1 MNSDL
6 EGWDWIVLSFYFIS
20 LILVAVWVT
29 LKKNKNTEDYFL
41 AGRNVGWFVIG
52 ASIFASNIGS
62 EHVVGLAGTGYES
75 GAPMAHYELHAW
87 IVLLLGWL
95 FLPFYIRSG
104 AFTMPEFLEKRFDAG
119 SRWFLSVFS
128 LIAYVLTKVSV
139 TIYAGGIVVSE
150 LLGIDFWIGA
160 IGVVVFTGIYTII
173 GGMKAVIYTE
183 TLQAIVLIIG
193 SIIITYLGL
202 EAVGGWDSLTEIVV
216 RESPQ
221 HFNMWR
227 PMNDPDFPWTGL
239 LFGGTIV
246 GVWYWCTDQYI
257 VQRTLAANNIKI
269 GRRGAIFG
277 AYLKLLPIFIFL
289 IPGIIA
295 FALSVEDPVK
305 YSIIK
310 ADRAFPMLVKEL
322 LPIGLKGLVAGGLMA
337 ALMSSLAS
345 VFNSCSTIFT
355 IDIYKKLKPKESEK
369 KLLNIG
375 KFATVIIVLLGIAW
389 IPIMDKIGGGVMYQ
403 YLQNVQSYIAPPVAA
418 VFLLGIIWK
427 RVNSKAAI
435 TTLLAGLFLLVVR
448 LSAEIYYN
456 PNTNILVNSIE
467 TVDNNKKYKLSVTVE
482 NNGFHDIQWENQK
495 IWKEKAKQKSFLKF
509 VDDEGNNKSTNLAY
523 LTNYNLAE
531 TITIGNRV
539 YIEKNKKLKFD
550 IFYEA
555 KNGFIDFKNFHIDNK
570 KGFISDK
577 NTKITYNLKI
587 KKPQTIA
594 NGFLFEFARINFSHM
609 AILMFIFSIL
619 LCISVTLST
628 TEPEYSKIVG
638 LSFGT
643 LTKEQ
648 KVENKNS
655 YEKIDLILSLILVII
670 VIVILN
676 YFTG

>member
-1 MNSDL
+1 MNTVL
-6 EGWDWIVLSFYFIS
+6 EGLDWVVLGVYFLALIV
-20 LILVAVWVT
+20 VAVWVA
-29 LKKNKNTEDYFL
+29 LQKHNNTEDYFL

-62 EHVVGLAGTGYES
+62 EHVVGLAGTGFES
-75 GAPMAHYELHAW
+75 GTPMAHYELHAW

-104 AFTMPEFLEKRFDAG
+104 AFTMPEFLEKRFDSR
-119 SRWFLSVFS
+119 SRWFLSLFS

-150 LLGIDFWIGA
+150 LLGIPFWYGA
-160 IGVVVFTGIYTII
+160 IGVVLFTGIYTVI

-183 TLQAIVLIIG
+183 TLQAVILILG

-202 EAVGGWDSLTEIVV
+202 QEVGGWNELRSIVIA
-216 RESPQ
+216 ESPE

-246 GVWYWCTDQYI
+246 GIWYWCTDQYI

-295 FALSVEDPVK
+295 FALSVQNPEVF
-305 YSIIK
+305 SIEK
-310 ADRAFPMLVKEL
+310 ADRAFPMLVKTL
-322 LPIGLKGLVAGGLMA
+322 LPVGLKGLVAGGLMA

-355 IDIYKKLKPKESEK
+355 IDIYKKLRPNESEN

-375 KFATVIIVLLGIAW
+375 KIATAVIVILGIIW
-389 IPIMDKIGGGVMYQ
+389 IPIMEKIGGGVMYQ

-418 VFLLGIIWK
+418 VFLLGILWK

-435 TTLLAGLFLLVVR
+435 TTLMAGLILLILR
-448 LSAEIYYN
+448 LGSEIYFQPEISSN
-456 PNTNILVNSIE
+456 QI
-467 TVDNNKKYKLSVTVE
+467 VD
-482 NNGFHDIQWENQK
+482 GFM
-495 IWKEKAKQKSFLKF
+495 F
-509 VDDEGNNKSTNLAY
+509 V
-523 LTNYNLAE
+523 
-531 TITIGNRV
+531 
-539 YIEKNKKLKFD
+539 
-550 IFYEA
+550 
-555 KNGFIDFKNFHIDNK
+555 
-570 KGFISDK
+570 
-577 NTKITYNLKI
+577 
-587 KKPQTIA
+587 
-594 NGFLFEFARINFSHM
+594 FATINFSHM
-609 AILMFIFSIL
+609 AILMFVFSIL
-619 LCISVTLST
+619 LCIGVTLST
-628 TEPEYSKIVG
+628 SEPNYNDIIG

-643 LTKEQ
+643 LTEEQ
-648 KVENKNS
+648 KDENRNS
-655 YEKIDLILSLILVII
+655 YEFSDVLLSVILVILI
-670 VIVILN
+670 IGVLS

>member
-1 MNSDL
+1 MTTVL
-6 EGWDWIVLSFYFIS
+6 EGLDWIVLGVYFLA
-20 LILVAVWVT
+20 LILVAVWVA
-29 LKKNKNTEDYFL
+29 LQKNKNTEDYFL

-62 EHVVGLAGTGYES
+62 EHVVGLAGTGFES
-75 GAPMAHYELHAW
+75 GTPMAHYELHAW

-104 AFTMPEFLEKRFDAG
+104 AFTMPEFLEKRFDAK

-150 LLGIDFWIGA
+150 LLGIPFWYGA
-160 IGVVVFTGIYTII
+160 IGVVVFTGIYTVI

-183 TLQAIVLIIG
+183 TLQALVLILG

-202 EAVGGWDSLTEIVV
+202 QEVGGWSELRSTVITA
-216 RESPQ
+216 SPD

-246 GVWYWCTDQYI
+246 GIWYWCTDQYI

-295 FALSVEDPVK
+295 YALSIQNEGVFSIED
-305 YSIIK
+305 
-310 ADRAFPMLVKEL
+310 ADRAFPMLVKTL
-322 LPIGLKGLVAGGLMA
+322 LPVGLKGLVAGGLMA

-355 IDIYKKLKPKESEK
+355 IDIYKKLKPNESEK
-369 KLLNIG
+369 KLLNVG
-375 KFATVIIVLLGIAW
+375 KLATTVIVILGIIW
-389 IPIMDKIGGGVMYQ
+389 IPIMEKIGGGVMYQ

-418 VFLLGIIWK
+418 VFILGILWK

-435 TTLLAGLFLLVVR
+435 TTLMAGLILLIMR
-448 LSAEIYYN
+448 LGSEIYYQ
-456 PNTNILVNSIE
+456 TEIS
-467 TVDNNKKYKLSVTVE
+467 S
-482 NNGFHDIQWENQK
+482 DI
-495 IWKEKAKQKSFLKF
+495 IIDSYMF
-509 VDDEGNNKSTNLAY
+509 V
-523 LTNYNLAE
+523 
-531 TITIGNRV
+531 
-539 YIEKNKKLKFD
+539 
-550 IFYEA
+550 
-555 KNGFIDFKNFHIDNK
+555 
-570 KGFISDK
+570 
-577 NTKITYNLKI
+577 
-587 KKPQTIA
+587 
-594 NGFLFEFARINFSHM
+594 FATINFSHM

-619 LCISVTLST
+619 LCVGVTLST
-628 TEPEYSKIVG
+628 SEPEYSKITG

-643 LTKEQ
+643 LTKKQ
-648 KVENKNS
+648 KLENKNS
-655 YEKIDLILSLILVII
+655 YETIDVILSVSLIII
-670 VIVILN
+670 VVAILS

>member
-1 MNSDL
+1 MNTVL
-6 EGWDWIVLSFYFIS
+6 EGLDWVVLGVYFLALIV
-20 LILVAVWVT
+20 VAVWVA
-29 LKKNKNTEDYFL
+29 LQKHNNTEDYFL

-62 EHVVGLAGTGYES
+62 EHVVGLAGTGFES
-75 GAPMAHYELHAW
+75 GTPMAHYELHAW

-104 AFTMPEFLEKRFDAG
+104 AFTMPEFLEKRFDSR
-119 SRWFLSVFS
+119 SRWFLSLFS

-150 LLGIDFWIGA
+150 LLGIPFWYGA
-160 IGVVVFTGIYTII
+160 IGVVLFTGIYTVI

-183 TLQAIVLIIG
+183 TLQAVILILG

-202 EAVGGWDSLTEIVV
+202 QEVGGWNELRSIVIA
-216 RESPQ
+216 ESPE

-246 GVWYWCTDQYI
+246 GIWYWCTDQYI

-295 FALSVEDPVK
+295 FALSVQNPEVF
-305 YSIIK
+305 SIEK
-310 ADRAFPMLVKEL
+310 ADRAFPMLVKTL
-322 LPIGLKGLVAGGLMA
+322 LPVGLKGLVAGGLMA

-355 IDIYKKLKPKESEK
+355 IDIYKKLRPNESEN

-375 KFATVIIVLLGIAW
+375 KIATAVIVILGIIW
-389 IPIMDKIGGGVMYQ
+389 IPIMEKIGGGVMYQ

-418 VFLLGIIWK
+418 VFLLGILWK

-435 TTLLAGLFLLVVR
+435 TTLMAGLILLILR
-448 LSAEIYYN
+448 LGSEIYFQPEISSN
-456 PNTNILVNSIE
+456 QI
-467 TVDNNKKYKLSVTVE
+467 VDGVM
-482 NNGFHDIQWENQK
+482 F
-495 IWKEKAKQKSFLKF
+495 
-509 VDDEGNNKSTNLAY
+509 
-523 LTNYNLAE
+523 
-531 TITIGNRV
+531 
-539 YIEKNKKLKFD
+539 
-550 IFYEA
+550 IFA
-555 KNGFIDFKNFHIDNK
+555 
-570 KGFISDK
+570 
-577 NTKITYNLKI
+577 T
-587 KKPQTIA
+587 
-594 NGFLFEFARINFSHM
+594 INFSHM
-609 AILMFIFSIL
+609 AILMFVFSIL
-619 LCISVTLST
+619 LCIGVTLST
-628 TEPEYSKIVG
+628 EEPNYNDIIG

-643 LTKEQ
+643 LTEEQ
-648 KVENKNS
+648 KHENKNS
-655 YEKIDLILSLILVII
+655 YELSDIFLSIILVILI
-670 VIVILN
+670 IGVLS

>member
-1 MNSDL
+1 MTTVL
-6 EGWDWIVLSFYFIS
+6 EGLDWIVLGVYFLA
-20 LILVAVWVT
+20 LILVAVWVA
-29 LKKNKNTEDYFL
+29 LQKNKNTEDYFL

-62 EHVVGLAGTGYES
+62 EHVVGLAGTGFES
-75 GAPMAHYELHAW
+75 GTPMAHYELHAW

-104 AFTMPEFLEKRFDAG
+104 AFTMPEFLEKRFDAK

-150 LLGIDFWIGA
+150 LLGIPFWYGA
-160 IGVVVFTGIYTII
+160 IGVVVFTGIYTVI

-183 TLQAIVLIIG
+183 TLQALVLILG

-202 EAVGGWDSLTEIVV
+202 QEVGGWSELRSTVITA
-216 RESPQ
+216 SPD

-227 PMNDPDFPWTGL
+227 PMYDPDFPWTGL

-246 GVWYWCTDQYI
+246 GIWYWCTDQYI

-295 FALSVEDPVK
+295 YALSIQNEGVFSIED
-305 YSIIK
+305 
-310 ADRAFPMLVKEL
+310 ADRAFPMLVKTL
-322 LPIGLKGLVAGGLMA
+322 LPVGLKGLVAGGLMA

-355 IDIYKKLKPKESEK
+355 IDIYKKLKPNESEK
-369 KLLNIG
+369 KLLNVG
-375 KFATVIIVLLGIAW
+375 KLATTVIVILGIIW
-389 IPIMDKIGGGVMYQ
+389 IPIMEKIGGGVMYQ

-418 VFLLGIIWK
+418 VFILGILWK

-435 TTLLAGLFLLVVR
+435 TTLMAGLILLIMR
-448 LSAEIYYN
+448 LGSEIYYQ
-456 PNTNILVNSIE
+456 TEIS
-467 TVDNNKKYKLSVTVE
+467 S
-482 NNGFHDIQWENQK
+482 DI
-495 IWKEKAKQKSFLKF
+495 IIDSYMF
-509 VDDEGNNKSTNLAY
+509 V
-523 LTNYNLAE
+523 
-531 TITIGNRV
+531 
-539 YIEKNKKLKFD
+539 
-550 IFYEA
+550 
-555 KNGFIDFKNFHIDNK
+555 
-570 KGFISDK
+570 
-577 NTKITYNLKI
+577 
-587 KKPQTIA
+587 
-594 NGFLFEFARINFSHM
+594 FATINFSHM

-619 LCISVTLST
+619 LCVGVTLST
-628 TEPEYSKIVG
+628 SEPEYGKITG

-643 LTKEQ
+643 LTEEQ
-648 KVENKNS
+648 KLENKNS
-655 YEKIDLILSLILVII
+655 YETIDVILSVSLVII
-670 VIVILN
+670 VVAILS